1 MLLCIVHIARFSYVK
16 LLSFLRLD
24 VVLMIFLEIVKFYGS
39 SLTKIG
45 LKNIKLLKQAVA
57 NDEDPNNVI
66 LVEGVRAGK
75 AGMGWTKSYFPRTH
89 YTFSF
94 CLRIFCQLKTVV
106 NVLL

>member
-1 MLLCIVHIARFSYVK
+1 
-16 LLSFLRLD
+16 
-24 VVLMIFLEIVKFYGS
+24 MIFLEIVKFYGS

-45 LKNIKLLKQAVA
+45 LKNHFCRDLTPNIKLLKQAVA